1 MKTAWGL
8 PPLYND
14 SVPFK
19 ISLLDEAT
27 VGGVDKGICPLVTD
41 RTMLK
46 EEVFHLVLKYLL
58 RTTELDQRKLR

>member
-1 MKTAWGL
+1 MKSQG
-8 PPLYND
+8 
-14 SVPFK
+14 VG
-19 ISLLDEAT
+19 SLVSSPTDVRTHALR
-27 VGGVDKGICPLVTD
+27 DKGICPLVTD